1 VIIALSDLLHP
12 DPRRLSW
19 PPGAGDPSVT
29 HVLPSV
35 SMCDW
40 TDSFTLRHVQLV
52 VNGMLQVIGGLVLAA
67 PASCEFTSVA
77 ALRLVNVGNVYSP
90 LFM

>member
-1 VIIALSDLLHP
+1 
-12 DPRRLSW
+12 
-19 PPGAGDPSVT
+19 
-29 HVLPSV
+29 
-35 SMCDW
+35 M
-40 TDSFTLRHVQLV
+40 

-90 LFM
+90 LFMWVGFRISFLNTR